1 MLDFRGSSLTD
12 SFSTLVGFIDLDET
26 LLHRGAF
33 LLLGISL
40 LCFAAPL
47 AKRLPGKPGEKF
59 ISAAAASLL
68 LVLSVR
74 LGGIYLN
81 KFQNR
86 EENRNAY
93 RETFAGYN
101 KYPTVRVLTHDI
113 ACQPGETASR
123 QQAGWRYKINGK

>member
-33 LLLGISL
+33 LLLGISST
-40 LCFAAPL
+40 FALPPPL
-47 AKRLPGKPGEKF
+47 AKRLPGKPRRKIYF
-59 ISAAAASLL
+59 AAAASLL
-68 LVLSVR
+68 LVLSVG

-86 EENRNAY
+86 EENRQ
-93 RETFAGYN
+93 
-101 KYPTVRVLTHDI
+101 RV
-113 ACQPGETASR
+113 PGNFR
-123 QQAGWRYKINGK
+123 RV